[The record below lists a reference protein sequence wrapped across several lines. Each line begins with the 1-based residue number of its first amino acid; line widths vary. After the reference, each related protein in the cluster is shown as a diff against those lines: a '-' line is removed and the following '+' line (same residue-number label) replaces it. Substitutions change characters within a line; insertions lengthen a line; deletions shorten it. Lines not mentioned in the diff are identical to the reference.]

1 MADIKK
7 GVICKELVKNYNTLF
22 LASEFSLT
30 LLAFFVYDME
40 SSQMNSYVQNTK
52 YTAYV

>member
-7 GVICKELVKNYNTLF
+7 RVICKELVRNYNTLF
-22 LASEFSLT
+22 LANELSLT

-40 SSQMNSYVQNTK
+40 NSQTNSYVLNTK
-52 YTAYV
+52 HTAYV